1 MVVEKTTSTTSA
13 LSDMSNFASMS
24 VVTTTTTVSTSSK
37 TQLTVSPPQS
47 DMPVRDTANM
57 EEVEMDME
65 DDDQSVQYDQSTINQ
80 TRFMNQIDMTM
91 LPVRSSEEHISSQS
105 SSSTSSGDSENSN
118 DSVTSGNTATGITNS
133 MVTTNLTQDV
143 SMDPLPSK
151 GGQNLRP
158 SPLCMLNNVTHS
170 IVVEV
175 SRHASHLLGESST
188 QPLGEITQSVPKR
201 ASADATYVLA
211 AEKIMDEPTGL
222 INDNNCNQ
230 NNEHHDEDEA
240 MDQPTGTF
248 VISDKN
254 RRLQNDTL
262 SRTTNV
268 RIYSF
273 LN

>member
-1 MVVEKTTSTTSA
+1 MVVERTTSATTSA

-24 VVTTTTTVSTSSK
+24 VVTTTTTASTSK
-37 TQLTVSPPQS
+37 TQQTVSPLES
-47 DMPVRDTANM
+47 DVPVRDTANM

-91 LPVRSSEEHISSQS
+91 LPVRSSEEHLASSQS
-105 SSSTSSGDSENSN
+105 SSSSSSSGDSENSN
-118 DSVTSGNTATGITNS
+118 DSESGNTATGITNS

-188 QPLGEITQSVPKR
+188 TQPLGEITQSVPKR
-201 ASADATYVLA
+201 TSADATYVLA
-211 AEKIMDEPTGL
+211 EKTMDEPTGL
-222 INDNNCNQ
+222 INDN
-230 NNEHHDEDEA
+230 HHDEDEA

-248 VISDKN
+248 GIISDKN
-254 RRLQNDTL
+254 RRLQNETL

-268 RIYSF
+268 I
-273 LN
+273 